1 MTAWLAYLCLQ
12 SIYFEIMLSLENF
25 TAHSK
30 VNESEKTKSFSTMR
44 LALISDRASQ
54 DERWGKWDAQGIKFK
69 AALIAH
75 EKMLNIILAIRK
87 IQIKITV
94 RSHSTSTGMARI
106 KKTDNNNYWQGCRK
120 IETQNSYTYC

>member
-1 MTAWLAYLCLQ
+1 
-12 SIYFEIMLSLENF
+12 MLSLENF

-30 VNESEKTKSFSTMR
+30 VNESEKTKLFSIMR

-54 DERWGKWDAQGIKFK
+54 DERWGKWDVQGIKFK

-106 KKTDNNNYWQGCRK
+106 KKTDNNYYW
-120 IETQNSYTYC
+120 